1 MCIIVGKD
9 QGVDL
14 CICFVIGERSSA
26 APTETTTQNIGCGTV
41 DSMQGMVG
49 RSDGA
54 LNNKIINQ
62 KIE

>member
-14 CICFVIGERSSA
+14 CVGFVLGERSSI
-26 APTETTTQNIGCGTV
+26 APTASTAQYIGCGTI

-49 RSDGA
+49 HCDCA
-54 LNNKIINQ
+54 LDNRYD
-62 KIE
+62 

>member
-14 CICFVIGERSSA
+14 CICFIIGGRSSA
-26 APTETTTQNIGCGTV
+26 APTESTAQNIGYGTI

-49 RSDGA
+49 YFDCA
-54 LNNKIINQ
+54 LDNKDD
-62 KIE
+62 